1 MPRFSALMVDDAAF
15 DHHRCIRQKSA
26 ARWIVAQDRFVKCDH
41 RNALRIVLIA
51 HRMANLLRRLG
62 ADKRQVIAQQR
73 IRFFTIFF
81 RGSDRRDDLVLL
93 VHSASS
99 SLTDYGFASG

>member
-1 MPRFSALMVDDAAF
+1 MVDDAAF

-26 ARWIVAQDRFVKCDH
+26 APWIVAQDRFVKSDH

-81 RGSDRRDDLVLL
+81 AAVTAATISC
-93 VHSASS
+93 
-99 SLTDYGFASG
+99 SLCTALPPL